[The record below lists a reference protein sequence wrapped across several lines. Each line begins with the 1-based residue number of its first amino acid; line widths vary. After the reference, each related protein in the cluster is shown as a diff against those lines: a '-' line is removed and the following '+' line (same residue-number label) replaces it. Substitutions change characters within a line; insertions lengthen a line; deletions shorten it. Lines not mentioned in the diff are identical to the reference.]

1 MNQVCQ
7 WQALHLKAILHVT
20 NFVMVFVLSG
30 LLFRC
35 ESAGQPQHSDSGDS
49 PRVWDVVVGLSN
61 EPWWKGWLNFI
72 YMMKRSSW
80 WKIKAFS
87 TNLDWCFWHF
97 VFSVLWISLSQL
109 HVWSPM
115 CDLTCRFTQTMNIT
129 PMDTNHAIFEL
140 FIADVTYL
148 SLSKVDTLY
157 MLAHI
162 TATEELLAI
171 WTFDFLIVMNLTNVT
186 S

>member
-1 MNQVCQ
+1 M
-7 WQALHLKAILHVT
+7 T
-20 NFVMVFVLSG
+20 NYCLYEPSVSMTSTSSEGNFTCNKLCNGICTVRP

-109 HVWSPM
+109 HVYLYSFEQS
-115 CDLTCRFTQTMNIT
+115 LT
-129 PMDTNHAIFEL
+129 L
-140 FIADVTYL
+140 
-148 SLSKVDTLY
+148 K
-157 MLAHI
+157 
-162 TATEELLAI
+162 
-171 WTFDFLIVMNLTNVT
+171 NVR
-186 S
+186 SFSNWL